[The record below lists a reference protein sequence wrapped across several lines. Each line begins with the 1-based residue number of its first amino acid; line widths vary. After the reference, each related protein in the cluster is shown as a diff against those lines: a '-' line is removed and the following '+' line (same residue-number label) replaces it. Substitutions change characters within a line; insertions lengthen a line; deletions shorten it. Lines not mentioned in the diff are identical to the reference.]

1 MNTRITNFTSNKLE
15 RTPRRLSEN
24 TENLELYFYSDKF
37 KDYRVLNIKNTSQ
50 KKITSYGKESVKLS
64 KAFHFC

>member
-24 TENLELYFYSDKF
+24 TENLELYFYSNKF

-64 KAFHFC
+64 KAFQFC